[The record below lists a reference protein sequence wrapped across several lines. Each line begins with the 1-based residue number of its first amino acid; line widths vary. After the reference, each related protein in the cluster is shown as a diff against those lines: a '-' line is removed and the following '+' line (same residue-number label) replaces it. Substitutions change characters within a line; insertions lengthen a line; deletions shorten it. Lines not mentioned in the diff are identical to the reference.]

1 MLKNT
6 YKNPDFSRQ
15 TVENRRKRTDLH
27 FHDDHELYYLIN
39 GTTKYLIDDKI
50 FQVNSGNI
58 VIIPAGMNHKTDSE
72 NCLVNERILISFK
85 SDTFSVKASEALD
98 LLFSENVIYIPNSKL
113 DILETIFSKI
123 ENEYKLKDEYSKTII
138 NSYIEELIIQIVRF
152 GRKQE
157 PGLNENDKIIHK
169 ISEYIASNYT
179 QDLSLPTLSRN
190 FSISTSH
197 LSRQFKIVTGIN
209 ISEYITYVR
218 ILNAEKL
225 LKKTT
230 LPITEV
236 AGLCGFN
243 DSNYFS
249 TVFKNIKGITPL
261 KYSRRFQENNVN
273 M

>member
-179 QDLSLPTLSRN
+179 QDLSLPTLSRI